1 MKLLW
6 KGKMTKDNIFSY
18 PDIPESAKPLFTGN
32 NAWLTYV
39 LIIPVLALAYLG
51 IQIRRPFVT
60 GMMFS
65 QYGLLSGVAVSLA
78 FLVIHEL
85 IHAVCCPPKAIV
97 EIYYSAAGISAV
109 PTCPMSKNRYL
120 MVALMPTIILGIL
133 PFAFWLCIPDMNVTV
148 GSIVFGFAIGSLSMC
163 IGDIYNV
170 ILVLLKMPQTAVLV
184 VSNNN
189 AFYYQDTKE

>member
-6 KGKMTKDNIFSY
+6 KGKMTKDNVFSY
-18 PDIPESAKPLFTGN
+18 PDIPQSAKPLFSGN

-65 QYGLLSGVAVSLA
+65 KYGLLIGVAVSVF

-85 IHAVCCPPKAIV
+85 IHAVCCPTKAVV
-97 EIYYSAAGISAV
+97 EIYFTAAGISAV
-109 PTCPMSKNRYL
+109 PTCPMSKKRYL
-120 MVALMPTIILGIL
+120 LVALMPTIVLAML
-133 PFAFWLCIPDMNVTV
+133 PFILWLCVPDMNVII
-148 GSIVFGFAIGSLSMC
+148 GSIIYGFAIGSLSMC
-163 IGDIYNV
+163 IGDMYNV
-170 ILVLLKMPQTAVLV
+170 ILVLLKMPSSAVLV

-189 AFYYQDTKE
+189 AFYFDPTK